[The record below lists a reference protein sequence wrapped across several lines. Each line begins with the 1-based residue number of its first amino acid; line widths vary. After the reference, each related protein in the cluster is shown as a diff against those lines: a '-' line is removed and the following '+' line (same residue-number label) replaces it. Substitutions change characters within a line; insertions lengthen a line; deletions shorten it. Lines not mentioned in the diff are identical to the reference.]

1 MFKNKFTRL
10 FLMVGVILL
19 SMFITSCSESNVNPD
34 WDSQENSSI
43 DQIEEM
49 NMSDSHA
56 DIYEIVSLSLLENT
70 FSSKIILL
78 FDEKEIQ
85 NVLKFIINDRI
96 KFIGEVK
103 SSELD
108 SHIICDSINLG
119 VTAYSKELDD
129 TICVSY
135 LISQEGILYY
145 YISDKI
151 VKYTNENAVDYFEIL
166 DWIKNNK

>member
-1 MFKNKFTRL
+1 MLKRKFTKL
-10 FLMVGVILL
+10 FLMLGVILL
-19 SMFITSCSESNVNPD
+19 SMFTNSCSESNANSNQ
-34 WDSQENSSI
+34 DSQDNLLI
-43 DQIEEM
+43 DCVKEM
-49 NMSDSHA
+49 NMFDSHA

-119 VTAYSKELDD
+119 VTAYSKELDN

-166 DWIKNNK
+166 DCIKNK

>member
-1 MFKNKFTRL
+1 MLKSKFTKL
-10 FLMVGVILL
+10 FFVSGMILL
-19 SMFITSCSESNVNPD
+19 NMFSNSCSESNAISNQ
-34 WDSQENSSI
+34 DSQDNLLI
-43 DQIEEM
+43 DCVKEM
-49 NMSDSHA
+49 NVFDSHA

-85 NVLKFIINDRI
+85 NVLTFIINDRI

-145 YISDKI
+145 YISDRI
-151 VKYTNENAVDYFEIL
+151 VKYTNENAIDYFEIL
-166 DWIKNNK
+166 DWIKNK

>member
-1 MFKNKFTRL
+1 MLKRKFTKL
-10 FLMVGVILL
+10 FLMLGVILL
-19 SMFITSCSESNVNPD
+19 SIFTSSCSENNVNSNQ
-34 WDSQENSSI
+34 DSQDNLLI
-43 DQIEEM
+43 DCVEEM
-49 NMSDSHA
+49 NMFDPYA
-56 DIYEIVSLSLLENT
+56 YIYEIVSVSLLENT

-96 KFIGEVK
+96 EFIGEVK

-119 VTAYSKELDD
+119 ITVYSKELDN
-129 TICVSY
+129 TICLPY

-145 YISDKI
+145 YVSDKI
-151 VKYTNENAVDYFEIL
+151 VKYTNKNAVDYFEIL
-166 DWIKNNK
+166 DYIKNK